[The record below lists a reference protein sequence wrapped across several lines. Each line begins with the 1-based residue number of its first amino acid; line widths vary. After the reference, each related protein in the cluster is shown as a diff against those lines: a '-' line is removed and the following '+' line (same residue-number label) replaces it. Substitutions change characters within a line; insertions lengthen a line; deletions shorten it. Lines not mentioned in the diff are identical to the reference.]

1 MATRHAPATEAKVA
15 DHYANSSLEQAVLDA
30 LTASGKDIARLSPAD
45 LAPVDEFHTGGRQ
58 ATVDLAEQLDFS
70 AGMHVL
76 DIGCGI
82 GGASR
87 YFSEARGC
95 RVTGI
100 DLTDDYVR
108 TAGALSKRVGLD
120 ERLAYRQAS
129 ALALPFDAGTFD
141 GAYMLHVGMNI
152 EDKPQLFAEARR
164 VLKPGATFA
173 IFDVMRTG
181 DGELRF
187 PLHWSATPATS
198 FVASPEEYNRALEA
212 GGFDI
217 VKTRNRRE
225 FARDFFRDV
234 AARTAKSGV
243 PPLGIHIL
251 MKTDVPAKLGNY
263 VGNLEA
269 GLIAPVE
276 IICRAR

>member
-1 MATRHAPATEAKVA
+1 MATPDAPATEATVA
-15 DHYANSSLEQAVLDA
+15 SHYANTGLEQAVLDA
-30 LTASGKDIARLSPAD
+30 LVASGKDIARLVPAD

-58 ATVDLAEQLDFS
+58 ATIDLAAQLDFA
-70 AGMHVL
+70 AGMHLL

-87 YFSEARGC
+87 FFAETRAC

-108 TAGALSKRVGLD
+108 TAAALSKRVGLD
-120 ERLAYRQAS
+120 QRLAYRQAS
-129 ALALPFDAGTFD
+129 ALALPFEPGTFD

-152 EDKPQLFAEARR
+152 EDKQRLFAEVRR
-164 VLKPGATFA
+164 VLKAGATFA

-181 DGELRF
+181 DGELSF
-187 PLHWSATPATS
+187 PLHWSATPTTS
-198 FVASPEEYNRALEA
+198 FVQSPEIYSGALQA
-212 GGFDI
+212 AGFDI
-217 VKTRNRRE
+217 VNVRNRRD

-234 AARTAKSGV
+234 AARTAKNGV

-251 MKTDVPAKLGNY
+251 MKTDVPQKLANY

-269 GLIAPVE
+269 GRIAPVE
-276 IICRAR
+276 IIARAG